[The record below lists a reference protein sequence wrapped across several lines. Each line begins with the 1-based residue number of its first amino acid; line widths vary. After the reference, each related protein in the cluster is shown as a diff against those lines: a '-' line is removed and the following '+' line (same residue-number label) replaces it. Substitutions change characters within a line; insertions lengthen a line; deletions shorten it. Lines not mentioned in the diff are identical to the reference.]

1 MDFEQI
7 SRCIKYYDTIDA
19 KAKRLHDSHYD
30 QPVLTDYAKKLIDRK
45 EKNRKD
51 AINKAMNLEVSS

>member
-1 MDFEQI
+1 MNAEEI
-7 SRCIKYYDTIDA
+7 SRCIKYYDTIDE
-19 KAKRLHDSHYD
+19 KAKRMHDSHYD

-51 AINKAMNLEVSS
+51 AINKAINLEVSS